1 MKGLT
6 EKQQGILDFIE
17 EFGRREGMAPTV
29 YEIAEHF
36 GIKPATSFA
45 HLRALQRKGYIDRTS
60 KARSVTLLRSG
71 SPKQAS
77 LTLSVPL
84 LGRISAGVP
93 LFAAENKE
101 DTLQIDPAMLPFG
114 IGGHRLFALRIN
126 GDSMKEAGVI
136 DGDIIIAK
144 EMNTPEIGEIVVAL
158 VENDEA
164 TVKYFYLADGKVE
177 LRPANKRYQSQFYEY
192 DQIQV
197 QGIVVSLYRKF

>member
-1 MKGLT
+1 
-6 EKQQGILDFIE
+6 
-17 EFGRREGMAPTV
+17 
-29 YEIAEHF
+29 
-36 GIKPATSFA
+36 
-45 HLRALQRKGYIDRTS
+45 
-60 KARSVTLLRSG
+60 
-71 SPKQAS
+71 
-77 LTLSVPL
+77 
-84 LGRISAGVP
+84 
-93 LFAAENKE
+93 
-101 DTLQIDPAMLPFG
+101 MLPFG

-126 GDSMKEAGVI
+126 CDSMKEAGVI

-164 TVKYFYLADGKVE
+164 TVKYFYLAYGKVE